1 MPLTKSYEL
10 IMSVCFYV
18 RGKDLDA
25 RTTNPVLREFREL
38 IEAYKLE
45 KDGVKAWPITVDEFK
60 YELID
65 STWLTAS
72 FDIKFNI
79 HNPTEKDNNEVRAD
93 LLRAMLKLQITHGT
107 YSQKITIEM
116 VDAVY
121 RGDTK
126 RGRWPREEIQ
136 IVGF

>member
-1 MPLTKSYEL
+1 MPLTQDFEL
-10 IMSVCFYV
+10 IMFVNFHV

-25 RTTNPVLREFREL
+25 RTCNPVLREFRRM
-38 IEAYKLE
+38 IESYKLE
-45 KDGVKAWPITVDEFK
+45 EDGIKAWPVTVDEFK

-72 FDIKFNI
+72 FDIKWNV

-93 LLRAMLKLQITHGT
+93 LLRAMLKLELTRGT
-107 YSQKITIEM
+107 YSQKITITM
-116 VDAVY
+116 KDAAY
-121 RGDTK
+121 RGDMK
-126 RGRWPREEIQ
+126 HGRWPREEIQ